1 MERDNVEK
9 DGKADGDAACRQG
22 DREDTSDI
30 NKDGETEKTCGQRR
44 MRDKDR
50 GESKIGEDKDRVPST
65 WKALSKGIVEQMDE
79 P

>member
-9 DGKADGDAACRQG
+9 DGKAEGDAACRQG

-50 GESKIGEDKDRVPST
+50 GESKIGR
-65 WKALSKGIVEQMDE
+65 
-79 P
+79 